1 MDKKN
6 YTFSKISEKNGLVVY
21 YTNPKKAKS
30 NKNTGS
36 ILEHYTTSLS
46 TIGEKKWQWIF
57 DADGFDI
64 SYVLDA
70 RAGTRIANCLKGTC
84 GDNLQEIKIINPTWH
99 IKTIINALWPFLNN
113 NIKQKIKYLDDRVY
127 SVLEF
132 I

>member
-1 MDKKN
+1 MDNKN
-6 YTFSKISEKNGLVVY
+6 YMFGKISEKNGIAVY
-21 YTNPKKAKS
+21 YTNPKKAKV

-36 ILEHYTTSLS
+36 ILEHYTTALS
-46 TIGEKKWQWIF
+46 TIGEREWKWIF
-57 DADGFDI
+57 DGEGFDI
-64 SYVLDA
+64 SYVLNSQ
-70 RAGTRIANCLKGTC
+70 AGTRIANCLKGTC

-113 NIKQKIKYLDDRVY
+113 NIKQKITYLDDRVY